1 MKKFSIIPCPHE
13 ATTSYG
19 RGTKHGPQA
28 IIRALEQV
36 ENFDEELGRPMVAE
50 GSLQILKP
58 TPVAGLASR
67 VTSLLSV
74 NVLPVILGG
83 EHSLTPVAV
92 KALAEKYQDL
102 SVLQLDAHADLRDS
116 YQGSKNSH
124 ACAMRRTLEI
134 CPVVQAGIRNIAAEE
149 WEWANKTGQIK
160 KIHFAAAKYN
170 SPHLSVGN
178 SIVPQ
183 LSNHVY
189 ITIDVDV
196 FDPAMLPATGTPEP
210 GGLFWYEVLDIL
222 RGVCAA
228 KTVVGFDLVELSP
241 RRGDIASD
249 FTTAKLLYKLIGYLA
264 NK

>member
-1 MKKFSIIPCPHE
+1 M
-13 ATTSYG
+13 
-19 RGTKHGPQA
+19 
-28 IIRALEQV
+28 
-36 ENFDEELGRPMVAE
+36 
-50 GSLQILKP
+50 
-58 TPVAGLASR
+58 
-67 VTSLLSV
+67 
-74 NVLPVILGG
+74 
-83 EHSLTPVAV
+83 
-92 KALAEKYQDL
+92 
-102 SVLQLDAHADLRDS
+102 
-116 YQGSKNSH
+116 
-124 ACAMRRTLEI
+124 
-134 CPVVQAGIRNIAAEE
+134 
-149 WEWANKTGQIK
+149 
-160 KIHFAAAKYN
+160 
-170 SPHLSVGN
+170 GN